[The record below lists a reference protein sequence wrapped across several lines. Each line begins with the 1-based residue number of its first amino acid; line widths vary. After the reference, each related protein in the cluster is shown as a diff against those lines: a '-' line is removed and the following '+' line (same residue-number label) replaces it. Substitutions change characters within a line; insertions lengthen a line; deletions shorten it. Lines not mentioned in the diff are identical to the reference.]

1 VSRRVASRRIVAD
14 DDDEIEELEQVSDDD
29 ANQGRRA
36 KRRGAGSDD
45 GDHDDDGDDDEKKKK
60 AAPSKKAHE
69 SQSSGKRAPP
79 KKKKKGGDDDDDDGD
94 GDGDAAFAV
103 DDDGGKKKVQLPLEE
118 ELQLVVALMRYALC
132 LELSKQPMTSD
143 GINKFVMGKY
153 SGSRLVPS
161 LIPKAQTM
169 FRRLF
174 GYELVPLT
182 KADAK
187 GKAVSAGM
195 YALTSTLPPE
205 VRALIPQ
212 RDELFEQMGLL
223 TTIVALLNLSDGKLT
238 KDALYAQLARLGLD
252 AGTVHPTFGEWEKL
266 IDNVFVTQ
274 QKYLHKATVK
284 NGNAV
289 VHEYHV
295 GARARAELD
304 ERQMLHFVANVYG
317 DAEIDPMMAKE
328 LIDVQMQRADEDGL
342 AWAKEEDLRPLR
354 NAAAA
359 AAAVA
364 NNAEPE
370 EQPEI
375 VEAAAAEPVRAP
387 QQRPRPVSRRR

>member
-1 VSRRVASRRIVAD
+1 M
-14 DDDEIEELEQVSDDD
+14 SDDD
-29 ANQGRRA
+29 ANQARRS
-36 KRRGAGSDD
+36 KRRGTSSDD
-45 GDHDDDGDDDEKKKK
+45 GDQDDDDDDGGGDKKKKK
-60 AAPSKKAHE
+60 AAPTKKAPAKNE

-79 KKKKKGGDDDDDDGD
+79 KKKKKGGDDDDDDDGGDGDAD

-143 GINKFVMGKY
+143 GINKVVMGKY

-187 GKAVSAGM
+187 GKAVSASM

-212 RDELFEQMGLL
+212 RDEVFEQMGLL

-304 ERQMLHFVANVYG
+304 ERQMLHFIANVYG

-328 LIDVQMQRADEDGL
+328 LIDVQMQRAEEDGL
-342 AWAKEEDLRPLR
+342 AWAKEEELRPLR

-359 AAAVA
+359 AAAAVA
-364 NNAEPE
+364 AAAAADADNAEPE
-370 EQPEI
+370 EQQPE
-375 VEAAAAEPVRAP
+375 VEAAPVR
-387 QQRPRPVSRRR
+387 PRTVSRRR